1 MSETTR
7 KFYVTEGEGFEKSQD
22 YEKAL
27 QSYLNAYS
35 IKECLEN
42 DNTEFFKPGYIEDK
56 IGFLAYRIGDFRKA
70 LTFGAKAYRAAP
82 EDKRLKNNLPFY
94 TDAILYT
101 NPKERLDDYINK
113 FLLENYPENYTVLDI
128 GPYDGRWWN
137 SLHNHFKHIDAVEA
151 FEPYIE
157 HFKLNEKYDSVFVSD
172 IREFEFE
179 YYDIIILGDVLEH
192 MPIDDAQK
200 LLEKLSP
207 KCKQLLVI
215 IPYEYPQDEYD
226 NNKFQIH
233 YQEDL
238 TDEIFMDR
246 YKGFSLLTN
255 DEVRGAYV
263 KKGTNKET
271 KEFKPLDYLP
281 KTIIV
286 GLSYYN
292 EGNYSKA
299 AGAFDN
305 SLEIMTDEQ
314 KALANYY
321 TGMSHKFLGN
331 ALESMQYFSKAIDML
346 PSYKDALLEMFRIL
360 EKLEFWADLEHYLRI
375 ALEHKNETN
384 SVDKGEHPYW
394 ENLILIQLT
403 LALSKQKKN
412 FEAYGFAALAL
423 DSEASPE
430 RKKIAEYNFNELKKE
445 LWSTLQIEK

>member
-1 MSETTR
+1 MSENTR
-7 KFYVTEGEGFEKSQD
+7 KYYIAEGEGFEKTED

-27 QSYLNAYS
+27 QSYLNAYF
-35 IKECLEN
+35 IKDCLED

-70 LTFGAKAYRAAP
+70 LTFGAKAYRADP
-82 EDKRLKNNLPFY
+82 TDKRLKNNIPFY
-94 TDAILYT
+94 TDAILCT
-101 NPKERLDDYINK
+101 NPKKRLDDYIDS
-113 FLLENYPENYTVLDI
+113 FLLENYPEDYTILDI
-128 GPYDGRWWN
+128 GPYDGRWSD

-157 HFKLNEKYDSVFVSD
+157 RFKLKEKYNNIFVSD
-172 IREFEFE
+172 IREFEFKH
-179 YYDIIILGDVLEH
+179 YDIIILGDVLEH
-192 MPIDDAQK
+192 MPIKDAQK
-200 LLEKLSP
+200 LLEKLYP

-238 TDEIFMDR
+238 TDEIFLER
-246 YKGFSLLTN
+246 YKGFKLLVN

-263 KKGTNKET
+263 KDST
-271 KEFKPLDYLP
+271 KIEAVHFEALNYLP
-281 KTIIV
+281 KTVMI

-292 EGNYSKA
+292 SGNYSQA
-299 AGAFDN
+299 VGAFDN
-305 SLEIMTDEQ
+305 SLEIMSDEQ
-314 KALANYY
+314 KASAYYY

-331 ALESMQYFSKAIDML
+331 NLESMQYFSKAIDML
-346 PSYKDALLEMFRIL
+346 PSYKDAYFEIFKIL
-360 EKLEFWADLEHYLRI
+360 EKLGFWADLEHYLKL
-375 ALEHKNETN
+375 ALEHKNEIN
-384 SVDKGEHPYW
+384 SVDKEEHPFW
-394 ENLILIQLT
+394 ENLLFIQLT

-423 DSEASPE
+423 DSESSPE